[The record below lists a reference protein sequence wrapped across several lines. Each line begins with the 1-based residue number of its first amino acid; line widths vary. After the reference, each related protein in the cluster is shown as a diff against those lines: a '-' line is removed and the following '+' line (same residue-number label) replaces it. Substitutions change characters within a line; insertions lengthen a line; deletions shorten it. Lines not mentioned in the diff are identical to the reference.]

1 MEKTIKKFLEWIG
14 LKERIHNNESV
25 PPLFKENE
33 IWWCYIGENVGV
45 EINGKNEQFSR
56 PIFIY
61 KKYDKYS
68 FLGLPLTTK
77 PKIGTWFVQ
86 ITFTGINQT
95 VVLSQGRA
103 YDYRRFKEKMGE
115 LDEKDSQKV
124 REGYEKLHSFS
135 LKNRPPAISDE
146 SRG

>member
-1 MEKTIKKFLEWIG
+1 MLKRFLEWMG
-14 LKERIHNNESV
+14 MKEKIHNTENI

-33 IWWCYIGENVGV
+33 IWWCYIGENVGI
-45 EINGKNEQFSR
+45 EINGKDRQFTR
-56 PIFIY
+56 PVFIF
-61 KKYDKYS
+61 KKYDSYS

-77 PKIGTWFVQ
+77 PKTGTWYAA

-95 VVLSQGRA
+95 VVLSQGRVF
-103 YDYRRFKEKMGE
+103 DYRRFKEKMGE

-124 REGYEKLHSFS
+124 REAYVKLHAFPN
-135 LKNRPPAISDE
+135 KNRPPAISDR